1 MDQKGAVNKGSRFAK
16 EKAKEK
22 ASDQTIQQIEYLV
35 HQSTLGVH
43 FMFHRTELLRVLS
56 RPTDDREFF
65 TFDNMAKVQDMLT
78 RFIERPT
85 IIEKQTFLEK
95 LTPEDLELLIRAYFN
110 LVENTILANSRHR
123 H

>member
-1 MDQKGAVNKGSRFAK
+1 MDQKGAVNKGAQF
-16 EKAKEK
+16 AKEK

-43 FMFHRTELLRVLS
+43 FMFHRAELVRVLS

-65 TFDNMAKVQDMLT
+65 TFENMAKVQDMLT

-85 IIEKQTFLEK
+85 IIEKETFLER
-95 LTPEDLELLIRAYFN
+95 LTPEDYDLLIRAYFN
-110 LVENTILANSRHR
+110 LVENTILANSRH
-123 H
+123 HH